1 VLILNKEFLKI
12 IGKCLGYMV
21 KTPYLYVVK
30 GLVRCLPQRIKN
42 YNMNTIYNNFAASKM
57 SNNPRFEVVV
67 SFRDFLGKEHRIV
80 CKNRKKL
87 AEANQFLKMFKT
99 ESVKIN
105 SILGEYPV
113 VMGEYP
119 KKYHS
124 EIKRELAAA
133 GFSTVSNFLIK

>member
-1 VLILNKEFLKI
+1 
-12 IGKCLGYMV
+12 
-21 KTPYLYVVK
+21 
-30 GLVRCLPQRIKN
+30 
-42 YNMNTIYNNFAASKM
+42 MNVPNPFKNFAASKM
-57 SNNPRFEVVV
+57 SSNPRFEVVV
-67 SFRDFLGKEHRIV
+67 SFTDFIGKSHRIV
-80 CKNRKKL
+80 CNSRKKL

-124 EIKRELAAA
+124 EIKRELAGA
-133 GFSTVSNFLIK
+133 GFGSVSNYLVK

>member
-1 VLILNKEFLKI
+1 MSTIANPF
-12 IGKCLGYMV
+12 
-21 KTPYLYVVK
+21 
-30 GLVRCLPQRIKN
+30 KN
-42 YNMNTIYNNFAASKM
+42 FSASKM

-67 SFRDFLGKEHRIV
+67 SFTDFLGKEHRIV

-124 EIKRELAAA
+124 EIKRELAGA
-133 GFSTVSNFLIK
+133 GFSTVSNFLIGK

>member
-1 VLILNKEFLKI
+1 MSTIANPF
-12 IGKCLGYMV
+12 
-21 KTPYLYVVK
+21 
-30 GLVRCLPQRIKN
+30 KN
-42 YNMNTIYNNFAASKM
+42 FSASKM

-67 SFRDFLGKEHRIV
+67 SFTDFMGKSHRIV
-80 CKNRKKL
+80 CNSRKKL

-124 EIKRELAAA
+124 EIKSDLQSA
-133 GFSTVSNFLIK
+133 GFGSISKYLLK

>member
-1 VLILNKEFLKI
+1 VLILNKELLKI

-21 KTPYLYVVK
+21 KTTYLYVVK

-87 AEANQFLKMFKT
+87 AEANEFLKMFKT

-113 VMGEYP
+113 VMGKFP

-124 EIKRELAAA
+124 EIKRELASA

>member
-1 VLILNKEFLKI
+1 MSTIANPF
-12 IGKCLGYMV
+12 
-21 KTPYLYVVK
+21 
-30 GLVRCLPQRIKN
+30 KN
-42 YNMNTIYNNFAASKM
+42 FSASKM

-87 AEANQFLKMFKT
+87 VEANQFLKMFKS

-119 KKYHS
+119 KKFHS
-124 EIKRELAAA
+124 EIKSDLQSA
-133 GFSTVSNFLIK
+133 GFGSISKYLLK